1 MTERPGTR
9 RLLLLLLAGALFLPI
24 AIVLIVTVGRLLAAL
39 EDLAGGAFF
48 DRLALGV
55 GIAWVLDLVCLPIVL
70 AIERLLADAP
80 VAGQI
85 GDELG
90 EEHE

>member
-1 MTERPGTR
+1 LTERPGTR
-9 RLLLLLLAGALFLPI
+9 RVLLLLLAGALFLPI

-39 EDLAGGAFF
+39 GDPAGSTFF
-48 DRLALGV
+48 DRLALAV
-55 GIAWVLDLVCLPIVL
+55 GIAWVLDLIGLPIVL

-80 VAGQI
+80 EVNI